1 MCTVAKDD
9 LEEVQTRR
17 QAAESQVGYARRLQ
31 DVEGIPTADENAAFA
46 TLG

>member
-1 MCTVAKDD
+1 MCAVAKDGSGRSPN
-9 LEEVQTRR
+9 RR
-17 QAAESQVGYARRLQ
+17 QAAESQVGYTQRLQ